1 MNKIRFDNTEQ
12 ILIVE
17 SNKRINIDDVLEF
30 VEKIKNND
38 TLPRRLSILED
49 VRNVDITF
57 NFKDISKIIEKIK
70 EAIPKYEKVYNAVV
84 LNKPIITACVIL
96 VGQEVGREKCQ
107 CEVFSTEEAAK
118 KWLRM
123 CNHN

>member
-1 MNKIRFDNTEQ
+1 MNKVRFDNTEQ

-49 VRNVDITF
+49 VRNVDISF
-57 NFKDISKIIEKIK
+57 NIEDISKIIYKIK
-70 EAIPKYEKVYNAVV
+70 EAIPKYEIVFNAVV
-84 LNKPIITACVIL
+84 LNKPIIAACVIL
-96 VGQEVGREKCQ
+96 VGQELGYEKCR

-118 KWLRM
+118 KWLRTW
-123 CNHN
+123 NRN